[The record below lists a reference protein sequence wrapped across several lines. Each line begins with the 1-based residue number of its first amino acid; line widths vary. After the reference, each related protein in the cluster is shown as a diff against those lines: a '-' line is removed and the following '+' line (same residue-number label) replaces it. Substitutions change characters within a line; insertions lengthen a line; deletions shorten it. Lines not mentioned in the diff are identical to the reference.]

1 MHRGLIHELGVPHR
15 IKDSRK
21 QPYSIKGAN
30 NMTKTQIKKEF
41 KNAGVQIGGGAMDSI
56 EYELVCFVRRMAN
69 RCAEGNLKR
78 LTPELMWCALGRNK

>member
-1 MHRGLIHELGVPHR
+1 MNL
-15 IKDSRK
+15 
-21 QPYSIKGAN
+21 A
-30 NMTKTQIKKEF
+30 TKVQQITLKSGWSNIIKKEF

-56 EYELVCFVRRMAN
+56 DYELVCFVRRMAN

>member
-1 MHRGLIHELGVPHR
+1 
-15 IKDSRK
+15 
-21 QPYSIKGAN
+21 
-30 NMTKTQIKKEF
+30 MTKTQIKKEF

-56 EYELVCFVRRMAN
+56 DYELVCFVRRMAN